1 MTITNTS
8 AAICRSLL
16 NDEFKPK
23 ENLELASFLGDT
35 DLESVVM
42 RYGHG
47 DCHVWSIALAQAA
60 FNDEIFG
67 IDSFVMQIGSTIIHS
82 GIYFNGVFLDSTGV
96 HTEAELIS
104 HWAFHGTVEINM
116 YDLDDLFYLVSPDE
130 DEIAEAH
137 DNIEFWYKKTEAYL
151 KQ

>member
-1 MTITNTS
+1 
-8 AAICRSLL
+8 
-16 NDEFKPK
+16 
-23 ENLELASFLGDT
+23 
-35 DLESVVM
+35 M

-47 DCHVWSIALAQAA
+47 DCHVWSIPLAQAA
-60 FNDEIFG
+60 FND
-67 IDSFVMQIGSTIIHS
+67 
-82 GIYFNGVFLDSTGV
+82 
-96 HTEAELIS
+96 
-104 HWAFHGTVEINM
+104 GTVEINM